1 MLGSAIVAGLVVY
14 ANYWSCDPKA
24 EGIIDKTDEIAPLF
38 VMQHLV
44 KFYGV
49 PGVFVA
55 SLLSGA
61 LRSVHLSTVHG
72 IWGSARRLSPISF
85 VTSLYCLKRVLS
97 DLSCP
102 SILS

>member
-1 MLGSAIVAGLVVY
+1 MVLGFAIVAGLVVY
-14 ANYWSCDPKA
+14 ANYWSCDPKT

-55 SLLSGA
+55 ALLSGA
-61 LRSVHLSTVHG
+61 LRSVHLRIVHG
-72 IWGSARRLSPISF
+72 IWYGAAGSPIRYC
-85 VTSLYCLKRVLS
+85 VTSLYS
-97 DLSCP
+97 
-102 SILS
+102 SIA

>member
-1 MLGSAIVAGLVVY
+1 MHINQRTSLSLRRSLLLTALLFPVVLGSSILAGLVVY

-55 SLLSGA
+55 ALLGAA
-61 LRSVHLSTVHG
+61 LR
-72 IWGSARRLSPISF
+72 
-85 VTSLYCLKRVLS
+85 
-97 DLSCP
+97 
-102 SILS
+102 